1 MPHKGNQCWH
11 ILGFWQT
18 ICIFHFM
25 KKIISFLIAYCFF
38 LITSFAQDIKV
49 VKIEE
54 LKKEYMKSND
64 TTYVINF
71 FATWCGPCVQEMP
84 VINKFYQS
92 SKDKKIQ
99 VLFVSLD
106 GGIAPAKLSK
116 FIKKQKMEAPVFV
129 LNESS
134 DFSWLPYIDQRWQGS
149 IPATMIVNSS
159 KKVKAFFE
167 TPMENGQL
175 EFYLKKLGL

>member
-1 MPHKGNQCWH
+1 
-11 ILGFWQT
+11 
-18 ICIFHFM
+18 M
-25 KKIISFLIAYCFF
+25 KKAFLL
-38 LITSFAQDIKV
+38 LITNCLLLTTSFAQDIKV

-54 LKKEYMKSND
+54 LKKEYIKTND
-64 TTYVINF
+64 TTYIVNF
-71 FATWCGPCVQEMP
+71 FATWCGPCLQEMP
-84 VINKFYQS
+84 IVNKFYQS
-92 SKDKKIQ
+92 TKDKKIQ
-99 VLFVSLD
+99 LLFVSLD
-106 GGIAPAKLSK
+106 GGIAPAKLAK
-116 FIKKQKMEAPVFV
+116 FIKKQKMEASVFV

-134 DFSWLPYIDQRWQGS
+134 DFSWLPYIDSRWQGS

>member
-1 MPHKGNQCWH
+1 
-11 ILGFWQT
+11 
-18 ICIFHFM
+18 M
-25 KKIISFLIAYCFF
+25 KKLFLLLNTYFIL
-38 LITSFAQDIKV
+38 LITTYAQDIKV

-54 LKKEYMKSND
+54 LKKEYIKTND
-64 TTYVINF
+64 TTYIINF

-92 SKDKKIQ
+92 TKDKKIQ
-99 VLFVSLD
+99 LLFVSLD
-106 GGIAPAKLSK
+106 GGIAPAKLAK

-134 DFSWLPYIDQRWQGS
+134 DFSWLPYIDSRWQGS
-149 IPATMIVNSS
+149 IPATMIINSS

>member
-1 MPHKGNQCWH
+1 
-11 ILGFWQT
+11 
-18 ICIFHFM
+18 M
-25 KKIISFLIAYCFF
+25 KKIILILITYFSL
-38 LITSFAQDIKV
+38 LITSFAQDVKV

-54 LKKEYMKSND
+54 LKKEYIKAND
-64 TTYVINF
+64 TTYIVNF

-84 VINKFYQS
+84 VINKFYLAT
-92 SKDKKIQ
+92 KNKKIQ

-134 DFSWLPYIDQRWQGS
+134 DFSWLPYIDKR
-149 IPATMIVNSS
+149 
-159 KKVKAFFE
+159 
-167 TPMENGQL
+167 
-175 EFYLKKLGL
+175 

>member
-1 MPHKGNQCWH
+1 
-11 ILGFWQT
+11 
-18 ICIFHFM
+18 M
-25 KKIISFLIAYCFF
+25 KKIILILITYFSL
-38 LITSFAQDIKV
+38 LITSFAQDVKV

-54 LKKEYMKSND
+54 LKKEYIKAND
-64 TTYVINF
+64 TTYIVNF

-84 VINKFYQS
+84 VINKFYLAT
-92 SKDKKIQ
+92 KNKKIQ

-116 FIKKQKMEAPVFV
+116 FIKKQKMEAPVFI
-129 LNESS
+129 LIESS
-134 DFSWLPYIDQRWQGS
+134 DFSWLPYIDKRWQGS
-149 IPATMIVNSS
+149 IPATMIVNSN
-159 KKVKAFFE
+159 KNVKAFFE

>member
-1 MPHKGNQCWH
+1 MKRLF
-11 ILGFWQT
+11 ILLVT
-18 ICIFHFM
+18 
-25 KKIISFLIAYCFF
+25 YFF
-38 LITSFAQDIKV
+38 LLITIHAQDIKT

-54 LKKEYMKSND
+54 LKKEYIKTND
-64 TTYVINF
+64 TTYIINF

-84 VINKFYQS
+84 VINKFYQTA
-92 SKDKKIQ
+92 KTQKIQ
-99 VLFVSLD
+99 LIFVSLD
-106 GGIAPAKLSK
+106 GGIAPAKLQK
-116 FIKKQKMEAPVFV
+116 FIKKQKMEAPVFI

-134 DFSWLPYIDQRWQGS
+134 DFSWLPYIDKRWQGS
-149 IPATMIVNSS
+149 IPATMIVNAE